1 MPEGEWT
8 TKLCAAEAVCGHLK
22 AVLEECHAP
31 AYEYHYEHALEQ
43 EGLVGRREAFELIL
57 KGDMSVP
64 RQRHKDVRADEKR
77 DG

>member
-1 MPEGEWT
+1 MPEGEWA
-8 TKLCAAEAVCGHLK
+8 TKLCAAEAVRGHLK

-31 AYEYHYEHALEQ
+31 AYEYHHEHALEQ

-64 RQRHKDVRADEKR
+64 RQGHKDV
-77 DG
+77 